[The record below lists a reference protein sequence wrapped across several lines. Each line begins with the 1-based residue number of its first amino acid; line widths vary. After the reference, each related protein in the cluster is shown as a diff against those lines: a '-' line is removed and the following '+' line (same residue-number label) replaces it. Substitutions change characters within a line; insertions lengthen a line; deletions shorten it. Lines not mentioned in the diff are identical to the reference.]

1 MWGTEGPIVFQGF
14 YFWKNEGEGGLK
26 VDLNEERDMSIR
38 CEISRRGERGVRA
51 GCEEGVFPLV
61 LS

>member
-38 CEISRRGERGVRA
+38 CEISRGV
-51 GCEEGVFPLV
+51 GGGEEG
-61 LS
+61 